1 VRERPIGPSKGPWEI
16 EDCGVYDELL
26 IASEDTGG
34 GYVATVY
41 ESDCNWGRLNAKL
54 IAAAPDL
61 LEACE
66 SIHADLDY
74 LQRLWGP
81 EGVTQRAVEKLEA
94 AIRKA
99 KGEQ

>member
-1 VRERPIGPSKGPWEI
+1 VSERPIGPSKGPWEI

-61 LEACE
+61 LQACE
-66 SIHADLDY
+66 LV
-74 LQRLWGP
+74 QLWVLLHKP
-81 EGVTQRAVEKLEA
+81 VPCSFQHVSESVEA
-94 AIRKA
+94 AIKKA